1 MTFQLPQEKA
11 RAADDG
17 SAGPQAFPP
26 EIRDLP
32 GVEVVAVR
40 LTVPRAE
47 LDLASLFARHLPLIA
62 ARLAQLGC
70 PWAGPPFGRYHEW
83 SEDRVVVEMGIPARS
98 LIGDLPALEGI
109 AAGEIGRSA
118 LPAGRAAVTVHRG
131 PYTGLPAAWDRL
143 QAEIRSAGLAP
154 GAGPWESYIDAPEES
169 ALDAIRTEIV
179 WPLAEAT
186 PR

>member
-1 MTFQLPQEKA
+1 VTLEPPRDQGQ
-11 RAADDG
+11 AADHG
-17 SAGPQAFPP
+17 SSIPGAFPP

-32 GVEVVAVR
+32 GVDVAAVR

-98 LIGDLPALEGI
+98 IGDLPTLDGI
-109 AAGEIGRSA
+109 EAGEIGRSA
-118 LPAGRAAVTVHRG
+118 LPAGRAAVAVHRG

-143 QAEIRSAGLAP
+143 RAAIRLAGLTP
-154 GAGPWESYIDAPEES
+154 GAGPWESYVDAPEES
-169 ALDAIRTEIV
+169 ALDAIRTEII
-179 WPLAEAT
+179 WPLAEAA